1 MSNVLVTWARAHP
14 RVIDGAVA
22 AAVFVVN
29 VPVQAAYVP
38 EHLPRYPVALLVSA
52 GLCLPYVARR
62 NHPVA
67 SFAAMALVSL
77 AQVVLGVLPTWANA
91 MLLAGLYTVATGRD
105 RRVSITAAAVVEL
118 GAVLAA
124 LRWGGRPLEVAFQL
138 SAATVFIVSVWMWGH
153 TIGTRRAYVAGL
165 RERAEHLER
174 DRDNQARIAAAA
186 ERARIAREMHDI
198 VSHSLSLIVV
208 QANGAAH
215 CLHSRP
221 DSAHQALT
229 AISDIGQNALTEM
242 RHMLEVLRDGPPERG
257 PYAPRPGLAQLER
270 LVEDVRSAGLP
281 VELTVHG
288 EPRELPDGVDLAAYR
303 IVQEALTNTRKH
315 AGPQVS
321 TARVSLRYGE
331 DALDL
336 RVSDDGRGAGAQAGR
351 SGGHGL
357 VGIRERVAA
366 YGGSV
371 RCGPADGG
379 GFEVVAAL
387 PVRS

>member
-1 MSNVLVTWARAHP
+1 M
-14 RVIDGAVA
+14 IDGAVA

-77 AQVVLGVLPTWANA
+77 AQLVLGVLPTWANA
-91 MLLAGLYTVATGRD
+91 MLLAGLHTVATGRD

-124 LRWGGRPLEVAFQL
+124 LRWGGRPQ
-138 SAATVFIVSVWMWGH
+138 TR
-153 TIGTRRAYVAGL
+153 GTAG
-165 RERAEHLER
+165 EH
-174 DRDNQARIAAAA
+174 
-186 ERARIAREMHDI
+186 
-198 VSHSLSLIVV
+198 
-208 QANGAAH
+208 G
-215 CLHSRP
+215 
-221 DSAHQALT
+221 
-229 AISDIGQNALTEM
+229 G
-242 RHMLEVLRDGPPERG
+242 
-257 PYAPRPGLAQLER
+257 
-270 LVEDVRSAGLP
+270 
-281 VELTVHG
+281 
-288 EPRELPDGVDLAAYR
+288 
-303 IVQEALTNTRKH
+303 
-315 AGPQVS
+315 
-321 TARVSLRYGE
+321 VSLRYGE